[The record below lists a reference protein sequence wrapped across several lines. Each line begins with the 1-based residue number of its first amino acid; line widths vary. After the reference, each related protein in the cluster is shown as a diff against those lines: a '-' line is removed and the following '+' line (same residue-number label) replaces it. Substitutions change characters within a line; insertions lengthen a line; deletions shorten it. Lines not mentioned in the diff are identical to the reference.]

1 MIRLGSPLTPYRAL
15 GRLVIR
21 RYKQPVTKRLAKAMI
36 QQLVLSVLLSLSLV
50 LIERGFRGVPGE
62 TA

>member
-1 MIRLGSPLTPYRAL
+1 L

-21 RYKQPVTKRLAKAMI
+21 RHKQPVTKRLTKAMI